1 MGKWIKAK
9 TVSRFSSFHYAYV
22 ILAVS
27 IISVMA
33 SLGYGRF
40 GYTVILPSMKEGLGL
55 NYTQM
60 GLLASGNFIG
70 YLLFALTGGVLAVKF
85 GPRLVVSL
93 SLLVTGA
100 AMLFTG
106 FSNTFYAA
114 LIFRVIT
121 GIGSGGSNIPVMG
134 LASSW
139 FAGNRRGM
147 ATGLMVGG
155 SGLGLLTTGYLV
167 PRILTGCQET
177 GWRYS
182 WFVLGGIVIVVAAA
196 AYMLLRNH
204 PKEKSLNPLG
214 INLKENNVDF
224 ISPNSCD
231 LKNTAVLFSL
241 KQVCTEKYLWMLA
254 AVYSLFGF
262 SYIIY
267 STFFIAYLVDGRGLE
282 ETAAGNLWSLVGIIS
297 IFSGFLWG
305 SVSDY
310 FGREKTLGVV
320 FLLQSVSFGVMG
332 GAQNNPGFL
341 LSSLLFGL
349 TAWSI
354 PGIMAALCGDTM
366 GPRRAPAALG
376 FITLGFGIGQAFA
389 PWVTGVLVDFT
400 ANFSLPFFV
409 ASITSFSG
417 AVISYILR
425 RKNVQEYVGGNF

>member
-1 MGKWIKAK
+1 MGKRIKGEIA
-9 TVSRFSSFHYAYV
+9 SRLSSFHYAYV

-27 IISVMA
+27 IFTVMA

-40 GYTVILPSMKEGLGL
+40 GYTVILPSMKEALDL

-70 YLLFALTGGVLAVKF
+70 YLLFALTGGVLAVRY
-85 GPRLVVSL
+85 GPRLVVSF

-106 FSNTFYAA
+106 LSNTFYAA
-114 LIFRVIT
+114 FIFRVIT

-139 FAGNRRGM
+139 FKGNRRGM

-155 SGLGLLTTGYLV
+155 SGLGLLSTGYLV
-167 PRILTGCQET
+167 PRILTGYQGV

-182 WFVLGGIVIVVAAA
+182 WFVLGGLVIVVAAA
-196 AYMLLRNH
+196 AYLLLRNH
-204 PKEKSLNPLG
+204 PKEKSLNALG
-214 INLKENNVDF
+214 SNLKEKEEVSVF
-224 ISPNSCD
+224 LNSHTE
-231 LKNTAVLFSL
+231 KNTAVLFSL
-241 KQVCTEKYLWMLA
+241 KQVCTEKYLWILA

-267 STFFIAYLVDGRGLE
+267 STFFIAYLVNGRGLQ

-305 SVSDY
+305 TVSDY

-332 GAQNNPGFL
+332 GAQNHPGFL
-341 LSSLLFGL
+341 LSSMLFGL

-366 GPRRAPAALG
+366 GPRGAPAALG
-376 FITLGFGIGQAFA
+376 FITLGFGIGQVFA
-389 PWVTGVLVDFT
+389 PWISGLLVDFT

-409 ASITSFSG
+409 ASLTSFFG
-417 AVISYILR
+417 AAMSFVLR
-425 RKNVQEYVGGNF
+425 RKNVQEYTG